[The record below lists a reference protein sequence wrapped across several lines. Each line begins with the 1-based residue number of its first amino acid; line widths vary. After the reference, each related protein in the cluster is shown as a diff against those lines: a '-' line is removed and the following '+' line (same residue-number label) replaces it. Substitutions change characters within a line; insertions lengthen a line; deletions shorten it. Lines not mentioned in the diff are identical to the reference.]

1 MSTVELNK
9 ICHLQFEAV
18 LPEQGTVGLN
28 GFRSDPVEEVCRQSL
43 LVRALNVRTRSYILS
58 RLFNLLKKNNCFVSF
73 LCFHPFYFSFR
84 FF

>member
-43 LVRALNVRTRSYILS
+43 FSQNVKCENMKLH
-58 RLFNLLKKNNCFVSF
+58 FVS
-73 LCFHPFYFSFR
+73 PF
-84 FF
+84 